1 MEKNQ
6 KEGQEGGR
14 SSSGSLTRNSSAP
27 VGIQEPCSRGL
38 HSLPPECA
46 DSHDHH
52 TDVCSESFRVF
63 DSAKNFD
70 PSQEFL
76 EPSDI
81 IDDMLRLLN
90 RIPTSLSVFLARSLK
105 PAWKTRNVEGTATHV
120 PLWPVPPPLWRWTGS
135 SSPGRKQRK
144 RRRLHRVKFQL
155 LQRMVCM
162 LNWIVLGYPDTPS
175 HRAQAGEPLS
185 DEQVKILDTLKDH
198 IGHFCNVGR
207 IARAD
212 LGRFGEKFGALQKA
226 AVELPDHLEVD
237 LEVILREISDSMN
250 SYVKHEKPHFVD
262 QSQHDDHHASCSH
275 QPDKVSLPNVSN
287 KPVIAKRIK
296 WKHPPAFDARPFLL
310 DPIVAAVYENPDAL
324 RTPQY
329 QWPVKSKARV
339 HCQRKELLE
348 LMKIWDAHGSLALFP
363 CSEVD
368 PQETV
373 GLFAVPKD
381 ENFDRLIINP
391 TVLNSRMMPYS
402 NFTRKLAPG
411 VLLGLLSLNP
421 TESFRYCA
429 DDLSDFYYTFKVS
442 RARAKRNCI
451 GTVVYP
457 SEVRN
462 LTCFDNQMTGPFYP
476 ALATLAMGDSH
487 AVEIA
492 QGSHYSLLQLR
503 GGCMRESETLQY
515 RKPVPRGDFFELL
528 AIDDHIGVQRVPTS
542 ELKARNPARDT
553 LVFDQ
558 SNAAYKQVGL
568 VSHPGKQRRFET
580 QGTLLGA
587 DFDGLKGS
595 VCAPRPRIMLLSWV
609 SALVCKKG
617 TCTRQLLASLVGCW
631 IHVVLF
637 RRPLL
642 S

>member
-1 MEKNQ
+1 MK
-6 KEGQEGGR
+6 
-14 SSSGSLTRNSSAP
+14 
-27 VGIQEPCSRGL
+27 
-38 HSLPPECA
+38 
-46 DSHDHH
+46 
-52 TDVCSESFRVF
+52 
-63 DSAKNFD
+63 
-70 PSQEFL
+70 
-76 EPSDI
+76 
-81 IDDMLRLLN
+81 
-90 RIPTSLSVFLARSLK
+90 
-105 PAWKTRNVEGTATHV
+105 
-120 PLWPVPPPLWRWTGS
+120 
-135 SSPGRKQRK
+135 
-144 RRRLHRVKFQL
+144 
-155 LQRMVCM
+155 
-162 LNWIVLGYPDTPS
+162 
-175 HRAQAGEPLS
+175 
-185 DEQVKILDTLKDH
+185 
-198 IGHFCNVGR
+198 
-207 IARAD
+207 
-212 LGRFGEKFGALQKA
+212 
-226 AVELPDHLEVD
+226 
-237 LEVILREISDSMN
+237 
-250 SYVKHEKPHFVD
+250 KPHFVD

-451 GTVVYP
+451 STVVYP

-528 AIDDHIGVQRVPTS
+528 AIDDHIG
-542 ELKARNPARDT
+542 
-553 LVFDQ
+553 
-558 SNAAYKQVGL
+558 
-568 VSHPGKQRRFET
+568 
-580 QGTLLGA
+580 
-587 DFDGLKGS
+587 GS
-595 VCAPRPRIMLLSWV
+595 
-609 SALVCKKG
+609 
-617 TCTRQLLASLVGCW
+617 TCTY
-631 IHVVLF
+631 F
-637 RRPLL
+637 RT
-642 S
+642 